1 MVVTGAWLVNVPTL
15 TNMVIPE
22 NSKSKSCLQHPPEG
36 SCCDFQPRSAQ
47 DIPHGILHS
56 GQQAMLSVSPFSAQA
71 NTLVRRS
78 PACVPGANG
87 LNGATDRGL
96 TTDQPSPRD
105 QLILTIQ
112 LVTLFFHALP
122 FASSQFQSCRTNTT
136 VIPLSLIRP
145 NTSRTAAAQ
154 IVFPRVSFSFSFFC
168 SKQQSCAECCCQT
181 VH

>member
-15 TNMVIPE
+15 TSMAIPE

-112 LVTLFFHALP
+112 LVTFIFSCLAICIIIVSVLQDQYNCHPIKPDKAKY
-122 FASSQFQSCRTNTT
+122 FQN
-136 VIPLSLIRP
+136 
-145 NTSRTAAAQ
+145 
-154 IVFPRVSFSFSFFC
+154 
-168 SKQQSCAECCCQT
+168 CCCTDCLPQGFFQFLFLLFQIA
-181 VH
+181 VLC